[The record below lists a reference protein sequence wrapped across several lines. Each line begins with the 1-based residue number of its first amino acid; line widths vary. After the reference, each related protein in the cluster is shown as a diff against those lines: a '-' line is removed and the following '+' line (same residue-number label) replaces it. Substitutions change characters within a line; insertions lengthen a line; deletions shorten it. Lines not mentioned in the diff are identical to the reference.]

1 LKNFNPDRE
10 SSLRGSR
17 VEVRNGD
24 FAKALRKFK
33 KKVADDG
40 ILQDIRK
47 KEYFVS
53 KGAQRRLD
61 KLAAIRRYQ
70 KNKDKEIIS

>member
-1 LKNFNPDRE
+1 MRKYENENG
-10 SSLRGSR
+10 LRGTY
-17 VEVRNGD
+17 VEVKNND

-53 KGAQRRLD
+53 KGQQRRLE

-70 KNKDKEIIS
+70 KNREKEQDI

>member
-1 LKNFNPDRE
+1 MRKEENEFA
-10 SSLRGSR
+10 LRGTR
-17 VEVRNGD
+17 VEVKNND
-24 FAKALRKFK
+24 FGKALRKFK

-53 KGAQRRLD
+53 KGTQRRLD

-70 KNKDKEIIS
+70 KNREKEQDI

>member
-1 LKNFNPDRE
+1 MRRHQNELGIN
-10 SSLRGSR
+10 GVY
-17 VEVRNGD
+17 VEVKNND
-24 FAKALRKFK
+24 FTKALRKFK

-53 KGAQRRLD
+53 KGTQRRLD
-61 KLAAIRRYQ
+61 KLAAIRRYH
-70 KNKDKEIIS
+70 KNRAKEQDI